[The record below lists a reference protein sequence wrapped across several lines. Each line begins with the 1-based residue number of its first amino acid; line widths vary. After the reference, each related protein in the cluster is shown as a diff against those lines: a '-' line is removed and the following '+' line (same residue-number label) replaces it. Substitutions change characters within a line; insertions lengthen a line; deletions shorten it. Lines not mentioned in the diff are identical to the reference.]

1 MRLEDVIG
9 TEDLIKYV
17 KLELVK
23 QTQKKK
29 TMTLDLPE
37 NLFFKLM
44 KLIMFCLRDKEER
57 AKGEIDYK
65 TVKFL
70 VKINGTFTIVTR
82 KNN

>member
-29 TMTLDLPE
+29 TMTLELPE
-37 NLFFKLM
+37 HLFFKLM
-44 KLIMFCLRDKEER
+44 KYVMFCLKHKEEK
-57 AKGEIDYK
+57 AKEEINYK